1 MTAQANTTKMN
12 AIINIYLQFPP
23 SFAPRY
29 DGFRMDKY
37 LRVNTKKEEIINLLL
52 ENWKT
57 PNYLNEKL
65 IESLIDIKEAITDSK
80 ILDDLREVLIDSVL
94 SAFYENNKE
103 TPDLEIEDAKALQT
117 LKPLIISNLENT
129 IFRRT
134 ANYSTPYGFI

>member
-1 MTAQANTTKMN
+1 MTSQGNTTKMN
-12 AIINIYLQFPP
+12 AIINIYLQFPS

-29 DGFRMDKY
+29 DGFRMTKY
-37 LRVNTKKEEIINLLL
+37 LHVNTKKEEITNFLL

-65 IESLIDIKEAITDSK
+65 IESLIDIKETITDSK

-103 TPDLEIEDAKALQT
+103 TPDLEIEDTKVRQT
-117 LKPLIISNLENT
+117 LKPLIISNFENT

-134 ANYSTPYGFI
+134 ANYSSPYGFI